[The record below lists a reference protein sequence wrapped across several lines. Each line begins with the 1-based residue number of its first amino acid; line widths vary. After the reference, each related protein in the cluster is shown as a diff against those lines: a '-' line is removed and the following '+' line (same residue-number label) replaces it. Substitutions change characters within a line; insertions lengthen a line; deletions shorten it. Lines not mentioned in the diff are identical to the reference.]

1 MEGEDVL
8 CCVCYIRSEKKR
20 SEKGVSGVQQPLL
33 LNSWWIYDLGFPLRQ
48 FTECFQL
55 FYTKREREKLFWC
68 LILLKTFWG
77 SSFLALA
84 SFPFSLWIRSL
95 LWHTLEHQRVC
106 ETVVVTSAQRWPNR
120 LLLPLLRLSFRY
132 YLLLV
137 YTDMIRISKQGRL
150 SKSLSRK
157 NKSKKGEEFF
167 ED

>member
-1 MEGEDVL
+1 MLCVL
-8 CCVCYIRSEKKR
+8 HKKWKEKVRKR
-20 SEKGVSGVQQPLL
+20 GVGRPAAAAVKFLMDLRLGVPIAAVYGMFSTLL
-33 LNSWWIYDLGFPLRQ
+33 YQ
-48 FTECFQL
+48 A
-55 FYTKREREKLFWC
+55 REREKLFWC

>member
-1 MEGEDVL
+1 
-8 CCVCYIRSEKKR
+8 
-20 SEKGVSGVQQPLL
+20 
-33 LNSWWIYDLGFPLRQ
+33 
-48 FTECFQL
+48 
-55 FYTKREREKLFWC
+55 
-68 LILLKTFWG
+68 
-77 SSFLALA
+77 
-84 SFPFSLWIRSL
+84 
-95 LWHTLEHQRVC
+95 
-106 ETVVVTSAQRWPNR
+106 VVVTSAQRWPNR